1 MKRRRILA
9 AQSIELGSDGSAP
22 VAFRIWKAGRNMTDD
37 GETIFSERSAELLME
52 EQARRG
58 NLYSSDYDHLSLL
71 TNRPATAGQASGW
84 HRLEV
89 RKGDGGPEL
98 WAVDVEWC
106 AEAKAGIEAK
116 PPKWR
121 YFSPA
126 YDIDPETREVI
137 SYLNLALCINPKTWN
152 NNALASRAIV
162 RRDMK
167 KSAMLAALKAMAEG
181 DGDEEQKKAAAALF
195 ASMGGED
202 ALKAAQSDEDDKEG
216 QDEGTEGEGDDEPES
231 KKPPPVAD
239 KKDSRGARKTDAAE
253 GNVDLAVRVARLE
266 TQLASQAVRDLVEQ
280 HANRFSPSTRKWALT
295 QPLAV
300 VESYVASAPILDSRA
315 PQTKTATRGKDQGT
329 GEPDAKIAAEVDK
342 ALGIM
347 PERKGAPGF
356 GAVTEGRRVLNAR
369 RPSELRALRGQKEE

>member
-1 MKRRRILA
+1 MKKRRILA
-9 AQSIELGSDGSAP
+9 AQLIELGPEGSAP

-37 GETIFSERSAELLME
+37 GPTIFSERSAKLLMA

-58 NLYSSDYDHLSLL
+58 NIYSSDYDHLSLL

-89 RKGDGGPEL
+89 RDGEDGPEL

-137 SYLNLALCINPKTWN
+137 SYLNLALCINPKTWH
-152 NNALASRAIV
+152 NNALASRAV
-162 RRDMK
+162 ERATMK

-181 DGDEEQKKAAAALF
+181 EGDEEQKKAAAALF
-195 ASMGGED
+195 ASLGGDD
-202 ALKAAQSDEDDKEG
+202 ALKAAQAEEEGKEDENEG
-216 QDEGTEGEGDDEPES
+216 KSEEPTSGE
-231 KKPPPVAD
+231 KKPPVSDKREDRRDARTPEAD
-239 KKDSRGARKTDAAE
+239 KAT
-253 GNVDLAVRVARLE
+253 VDLALRVANIE
-266 TQLASQAVRDLVEQ
+266 TLLAANAVKELIDK
-280 HANRFSPSTRKWALT
+280 HADRFSPSTRAWALT
-295 QPLAV
+295 QSLAV
-300 VESYVASAPILDSRA
+300 VQSYVKAAPKLDTRA
-315 PQTKTATRGKDQGT
+315 PQTAPATRGEGQGS
-329 GEPDAKIAAEVDK
+329 GEPDATIGAEVDK
-342 ALGIM
+342 ALGIT

-356 GAVTEGRRVLNAR
+356 GKVEEGRRVLNAR
-369 RPSELRALRGQKEE
+369 RPSEIRAMRGQKEE